1 MVWSGAARLV
11 RWLTRVF
18 GGDTRAPRDVD
29 AALREALLAVL
40 ERNWDEAETLLVAAC
55 RADSTGVEP
64 YLALARL
71 LRARGEI
78 GRSIRIHQNLLLRL
92 DAESEHGRTALADLA
107 ADFRQG
113 GFLRRA
119 IASYEDL
126 LAQDPKHP
134 EALRALATLR
144 AESRDF
150 ERAIELERRLAK
162 VEQRKAGPAEAEL
175 RVRMAEAAHAEGRSA
190 DARRAVKQAL
200 RRDSSCAR
208 AWILLGELEAERGR
222 AKAALSAWKRVPDLD
237 SQAATRVFPQLEATF
252 AALEKPRDFEAFLR
266 GILEERP
273 GDGAAR
279 ISLARHLAARGDA
292 GAAVA
297 ELRHVLSERPNDA
310 EARTTLGR
318 LLLAE
323 KWDVDALKEYGE
335 LLDVL
340 ERDLSFPLS
349 IGAFE

>member
-1 MVWSGAARLV
+1 M
-11 RWLTRVF
+11 RWLTRAF

-29 AALREALLAVL
+29 AALRGALLAVL
-40 ERNWDEAETLLVAAC
+40 ERDWDEAERLLVAAC
-55 RADSTGVEP
+55 RSDSKGVEP

-78 GRSIRIHQNLLLRL
+78 GRAIRIHQNLLLRL
-92 DAESEHGRTALADLA
+92 DAASDHGRAALADLA

-134 EALRALATLR
+134 EALRALTRLR
-144 AESRDF
+144 AQSRDF
-150 ERAIELERRLAK
+150 DRAIELERRLAK
-162 VEQRKAGPAEAEL
+162 LERRDPRPAEAEL
-175 RVRMAEAAHAEGRSA
+175 RVQLAEAAQAEGRSA

-200 RRDSSCAR
+200 RRDARCAR
-208 AWILLGELEAERGR
+208 AWSLLGELEAERGR
-222 AKAALSAWKRVPDLD
+222 SKAALSAWKRVPALD
-237 SQAATRVFPQLEATF
+237 PRAGARVFPQLEATF
-252 AALEKPRDFEAFLR
+252 AALEKPRDFESFMR

-273 GDGAAR
+273 DDDHAR
-279 ISLARHLAARGDA
+279 IALARHLAARGDA
-292 GAAVA
+292 EEAVA
-297 ELRHVLSERPNDA
+297 ELRRVLADRPNDK

-323 KWDVDALKEYGE
+323 NRDADALREYGE

-340 ERDLSFPLS
+340 DRALSFPPTDE
-349 IGAFE
+349 AFA

>member
-1 MVWSGAARLV
+1 V
-11 RWLTRVF
+11 RWLTRAF

-40 ERNWDEAETLLVAAC
+40 ERDWDEAEDLLVAAC
-55 RADSTGVEP
+55 RADSGAVEP

-71 LRARGEI
+71 LRTRGEI
-78 GRSIRIHQNLLLRL
+78 GRAIRIHQNLLLRL
-92 DAESEHGRTALADLA
+92 DIASDHGRAALADLA
-107 ADFRQG
+107 ADFQQG

-134 EALRALATLR
+134 AALRALARLR

-162 VEQRKAGPAEAEL
+162 VERRKPGPAEAEL
-175 RVRMAEAAHAEGRSA
+175 RVQMAEAAHAEGRSA

-200 RRDSSCAR
+200 RRDARCAG
-208 AWILLGELEAERGR
+208 AWILLGELDAERGR
-222 AKAALSAWKRVPDLD
+222 TKAALSAWKRVPALD
-237 SQAATRVFPQLEATF
+237 SRAGARVFPQLEATF
-252 AALEKPRDFEAFLR
+252 AALERPRDFEAFVR
-266 GILEERP
+266 QILEERP
-273 GDGAAR
+273 GDGPAR

-292 GAAVA
+292 EAAVA
-297 ELRHVLSERPNDA
+297 ELRHVLAERPGDR

-323 KWDVDALKEYGE
+323 EWDADALKEYGE

-340 ERDLSFPLS
+340 DRDLSFPPS
-349 IGAFE
+349 IEAFE